1 MAQPRAAAQSQ
12 PATYEPEQE
21 QKAPDT
27 KLYEELGELARFID
41 TTMKTLSEFS
51 TPVSTSTEQ
60 LPQALSHLTNLKTM
74 TEQGTHKVM
83 LEVEAIQDNH
93 LKLSGM
99 IKDLTLALQ
108 KTQAAPAVLQQLQ
121 AIGNAINADD
131 KRLLDIM
138 TALSFQDLV
147 AQSVNKLVTILQE
160 VEHKL
165 LQLVVVF
172 GPYQKQAAKKE
183 QDKASEMLKQLEAT
197 KNTSMNQDLA
207 DEILKQFGFN

>member
-1 MAQPRAAAQSQ
+1 MAQPRAAAKSREVVNED
-12 PATYEPEQE
+12 EPVE
-21 QKAPDT
+21 KAPDT

-60 LPQALSHLTNLKTM
+60 LPQALSHLSNLKTM
-74 TEQGTHKVM
+74 TEQGTHRVM
-83 LEVEAIQDNH
+83 LEVEAIQDSH
-93 LKLSGM
+93 LQLSGM
-99 IKDLTLALQ
+99 IKELTLGLQ
-108 KTQAAPAVLQQLQ
+108 KTQAAPALLHQMQ
-121 AIGNAINADD
+121 AISDAVGADD

-183 QDKASEMLKQLEAT
+183 QDKASQMLKQLEAT

>member
-1 MAQPRAAAQSQ
+1 MAQQRAAAQSQ
-12 PATYEPEQE
+12 PATDDPEQE
-21 QKAPDT
+21 EKAPDT

-74 TEQGTHKVM
+74 TEQGTHRVM

-99 IKDLTLALQ
+99 IKELTLALQ
-108 KTQAAPAVLQQLQ
+108 KTQAAPGLLQQMQ
-121 AIGNAINADD
+121 AISDTIGADD

-172 GPYQKQAAKKE
+172 GPYQKQAAKQE
-183 QDKASEMLKQLEAT
+183 QDKASQMLKQLEAT
-197 KNTSMNQDLA
+197 KNTSMDQDLA